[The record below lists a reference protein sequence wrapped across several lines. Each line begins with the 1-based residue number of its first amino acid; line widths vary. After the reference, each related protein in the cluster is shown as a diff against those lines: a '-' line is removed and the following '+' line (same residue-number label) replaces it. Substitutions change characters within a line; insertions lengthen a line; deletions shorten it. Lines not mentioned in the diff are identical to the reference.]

1 MPLTNAQKEIQRLT
15 QAANDPERSPAVR
28 LLAARKLLRDTN
40 FSARSTRVAK
50 RVAKLF
56 FADESQSAEI
66 RKKAAS
72 LLEFA
77 VSKKESDE
85 DREAP
90 DAVVPAAPSASIAPL
105 ARGVQDT
112 LIQYNAI
119 KNRVQTPERL
129 NIGWDVLPV
138 PKKFI
143 AYYEPADLP
152 AFGLPA
158 APEFAWSPERAL
170 ETVEWT
176 DESGI
181 YYVKY
186 SPVKPVKDKGLYNL
200 ILNPRYVAAFKAW
213 KSSPRE
219 PVDPRIKYPWE
230 NIFEYENHFSKTAR
244 CGCPVLMMW
253 IPNQSFP
260 KPGSSTAAAAA

>member
-1 MPLTNAQKEIQRLT
+1 MPTTDASKEIQKLT
-15 QAANDPERSPAVR
+15 QAANDPERTPAVR

-40 FSARSTRVAK
+40 SSERSIRVAK
-50 RVAKLF
+50 RVAKLYF
-56 FADESQSAEI
+56 VSETQTAEI

-77 VSKKESDE
+77 VSKHESDE

-90 DAVVPAAPSASIAPL
+90 GEIASAVPVEPL
-105 ARGVQDT
+105 VRGDT
-112 LIQYNAI
+112 LSEYERI

-129 NIGWDVLPV
+129 NVGWDALPV

-152 AFGLPA
+152 AYGLPA

-170 ETVEWT
+170 DTVEWT

-186 SPVKPVKDKGLYNL
+186 SPVKPVKDRGLYNV

-219 PVDPRIKYPWE
+219 PVDPRIKNPWE
-230 NIFEYENHFSKTAR
+230 NIFEYENHFSETAR

-260 KPGSSTAAAAA
+260 KPGSSTAAAAALA